1 MNPLKSLLTALLLAA
16 ATAGAA
22 QTDVTGQFLS
32 NADFTDG
39 AMEANA
45 PRGWTLELSSSGVQS
60 KISTAEK
67 ADGTIAGNQNHWQ
80 LWQPSGQLTG
90 KACQQIS
97 QLPAGRYRLTA
108 VVSAS
113 FGGTVE
119 LYLNDSATPIPT
131 GKAGTYEVEA
141 LIADGNA
148 ELGLALNVTGGGTI
162 DFDSFRLYRYEPEPG
177 DLALLLEAWHK
188 QCVDDTLAEDRQAW
202 YNREEMQAAFSACA
216 TAGGD
221 EAKMQAAIDLL
232 QAAHLHFQEITAAY
246 ATLRNEADALY
257 AASGQ
262 SAFALLDSV
271 RQIHADITA
280 YWSAAGICGYLA
292 VGAKVSECRFSGNIT
307 TGSRAGGIVGQMK
320 FGTVDNCHSS
330 GRLESGETRFIQGN
344 PGPNG
349 GIVAYTTPPAD
360 HNKPALISYC
370 YSECYQTTR
379 NQVGGILGYTG
390 ENVVGLTSIENC
402 IAWNDF
408 LKSLSAPKSGRISGR
423 FMVGT
428 AVGCWA
434 NPDMEWEI
442 SGNTDIGIDEGNIT
456 TPTTSNA
463 GQSKGYNGTAATGTL
478 IETARDVE
486 FDPEIWDMSGERPVL
501 KWEIE

>member
-80 LWQPSGQLTG
+80 LWQPSGPLTG

-280 YWSAAGICGYLA
+280 YYSQDEDHYSWVCGTLPLLRGLAGRFGQYQKMSKAISTARNQLQATGYEGREALQEALA
-292 VGAKVSECRFSGNIT
+292 EAGRMLAEAT
-307 TGSRAGGIVGQMK
+307 TEADFRAGTGYIEAAQ
-320 FGTVDNCHSS
+320 
-330 GRLESGETRFIQGN
+330 
-344 PGPNG
+344 
-349 GIVAYTTPPAD
+349 A
-360 HNKPALISYC
+360 SY
-370 YSECYQTTR
+370 
-379 NQVGGILGYTG
+379 
-390 ENVVGLTSIENC
+390 
-402 IAWNDF
+402 
-408 LKSLSAPKSGRISGR
+408 LKNRPEEWVTIYIRI
-423 FMVGT
+423 
-428 AVGCWA
+428 
-434 NPDMEWEI
+434 
-442 SGNTDIGIDEGNIT
+442 
-456 TPTTSNA
+456 
-463 GQSKGYNGTAATGTL
+463 
-478 IETARDVE
+478 
-486 FDPEIWDMSGERPVL
+486 
-501 KWEIE
+501 